1 MNEPTQVFNDFE
13 YIGSTIFSL
22 PGIKCL
28 VGNGRNPDGSC
39 ITKNEESTKV
49 SIYTIDATRTINKI
63 VLYYGSA
70 AGKLRNFR
78 FIYAFGE
85 I

>member
-39 ITKNEESTKV
+39 ITKKTKKAQKYQY
-49 SIYTIDATRTINKI
+49 IPLMQLGQTIK
-63 VLYYGSA
+63 
-70 AGKLRNFR
+70 
-78 FIYAFGE
+78 
-85 I
+85 

>member
-1 MNEPTQVFNDFE
+1 M
-13 YIGSTIFSL
+13 FSWEWSKSGWKL
-22 PGIKCL
+22 YNK
-28 VGNGRNPDGSC
+28 
-39 ITKNEESTKV
+39 KNEESTKV
-49 SIYTIDATRTINKI
+49 SIYTIDATRTNNKI

-70 AGKLRNFR
+70 AGKLRNLR